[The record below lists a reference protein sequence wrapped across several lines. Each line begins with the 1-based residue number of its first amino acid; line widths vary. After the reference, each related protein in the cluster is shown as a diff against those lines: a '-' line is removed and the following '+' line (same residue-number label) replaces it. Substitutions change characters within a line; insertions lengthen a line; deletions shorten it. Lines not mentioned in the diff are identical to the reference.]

1 MALVELRIAD
11 LAVLRSVTL
20 APGEGLTALTGE
32 TGSGKSLCVTGLRLA
47 LGGRV
52 DGEVVAR
59 GRERA
64 TVAAVFDAV
73 PAAVRELCLGQGI
86 TVEELI
92 TLSREIPVSGRGSC
106 RVNGSL
112 VSIATLREIGEQLVE
127 ITAQG
132 ESHRLLRPAWQ
143 RRLLD
148 ALGGEAVA
156 AGRSA
161 TAAAVAAWRAA
172 EETER
177 NARETAARDG
187 ERLERARELVA
198 ELGPLRLSAGED
210 AALAAECAR
219 LRGAARLREAA
230 ETLGAACGGGEDGS
244 AADLVAGAVAAG
256 RPIATATGD
265 AELATL
271 VGDAEEAI
279 SVLSDLGRRARRLA
293 ALCEVD
299 DRRLAAVEERLDVLE
314 RVRRRHGGSLEAA
327 LERLAEAAALV
338 DAAGG
343 GRGAGALAAEVEASR
358 SRAAAAAEAL
368 SRARRTAAAAL
379 ERAVTAELRRLRLPN
394 ARFRVVLQRTP
405 DEAGLEVDGARV
417 ACGSE
422 GLDGVEFRLGAN
434 RDEVP
439 LPLDEGVSGGEL
451 SRLGLAL
458 RAVVADADDCPTL
471 VLDEVDTGLGG
482 DTAARVGEVLATVA
496 RRRQVLVVTHRPEIA
511 APAGHQLVVAKRDR
525 AGRTEAT
532 VEAVEGEDRV
542 REVARL
548 MSGTPTEA
556 ALARARE
563 LLTQGQGGAAAP
575 RLRPARTIGRDE

>member
-1 MALVELRIAD
+1 VALVELRISD
-11 LAVLRSVTL
+11 VAVLRSVTL
-20 APGEGLTALTGE
+20 VPGEGLTALTGE

-52 DGEVVAR
+52 DGEVVTR

-73 PAAVRELCLGQGI
+73 PHEVRELCAAQGI
-86 TVEELI
+86 AVEELL
-92 TLSREIPVSGRGSC
+92 TLSREIPASGRGSC

-127 ITAQG
+127 LTAQG

-148 ALGGEAVA
+148 AMGGEAITA
-156 AGRSA
+156 ARRA
-161 TAAAVAAWRAA
+161 TATAVAEWRAAAEAERRAGAVAARD
-172 EETER
+172 
-177 NARETAARDG
+177 REQLD
-187 ERLERARELVA
+187 RARELVG
-198 ELGPLRLSAGED
+198 ELGPLRLTAGED
-210 AALAAECAR
+210 AGLTAECVR

-230 ETLGAACGGGEDGS
+230 EALGAACSGGDEGS
-244 AADLVAGAVAAG
+244 AADLVATAVAAG
-256 RPIATATGD
+256 RPVAGATGD
-265 AELATL
+265 AELGVL
-271 VGDAEEAI
+271 VDDAEEVV
-279 SVLSDLGRRARRLA
+279 SQLSELGRRARRLA
-293 ALCEVD
+293 AQCEVD
-299 DRRLAAVEERLDVLE
+299 DRRLLAVEERLDVLE

-327 LERLAEAAALV
+327 LDRLQEAAALV
-338 DAAGG
+338 EAAGQD
-343 GRGAGALAAEVEASR
+343 RTPERLAAELEASR
-358 SRAAAAAEAL
+358 ARAAAAATGL
-368 SRARRTAAAAL
+368 SGARRAAAAAL

-405 DEAGLEVDGARV
+405 DESGLEVDGARV
-417 ACGSE
+417 ACGTE
-422 GLDGVEFRLGAN
+422 GVDGVEFRLGAN

-471 VLDEVDTGLGG
+471 ILDEVDTGLGG
-482 DTAARVGEVLATVA
+482 ETAARVGEVLAAVA
-496 RRRQVLVVTHRPEIA
+496 RRRQVLVITHRPEIA
-511 APAGHQLVVAKRDR
+511 APATRQLVVAKHDR
-525 AGRTEAT
+525 GGRTEAA
-532 VEAVEGEDRV
+532 VAAVEGEERV

-563 LLTQGQGGAAAP
+563 LLEGAATP
-575 RLRPARTIGRDE
+575 VLRAARTIGPR

>member
-1 MALVELRIAD
+1 VALVELRIAD
-11 LAVLRSVTL
+11 LAVLRSVSL
-20 APGEGLTALTGE
+20 APGDGLTALTGE
-32 TGSGKSLCVTGLRLA
+32 TGSGKSLCITGLRLA

-52 DGEVVAR
+52 DGDIVAR

-64 TVAAVFDAV
+64 TVAAVFDDV
-73 PAAVRELCLGQGI
+73 PAAVRELCGGQGI
-86 TVEELI
+86 AVEELL

-112 VSIATLREIGEQLVE
+112 VSIGTLRDIGERLVE

-148 ALGGEAVA
+148 AMGGEAVA
-156 AGRSA
+156 SARRA
-161 TAAAVAAWRAA
+161 TAAAVGAWRAA
-172 EETER
+172 EEAER
-177 NARETAARDG
+177 TARESAARDG

-198 ELGPLRLSAGED
+198 ELGPLQISAGED

-230 ETLGAACGGGEDGS
+230 ETLAGCGGGEDGS
-244 AADLVAGAVAAG
+244 AADLVAAAVAVA
-256 RPIATATGD
+256 RPVAAATGD
-265 AELATL
+265 ADLESL
-271 VGDAEEAI
+271 VGDAEEAV

-293 ALCEVD
+293 AQCEVD
-299 DRRLAAVEERLDVLE
+299 DRRLAVVEERLDVLD

-327 LERLAEAAALV
+327 LQRLAEAAAAV

-343 GRGAGALAAEVEASR
+343 AGGADALVAEVELSR
-358 SRAAAAAEAL
+358 GRAAAAAAGL

-405 DEAGLEVDGARV
+405 DESGLEVDGARV
-417 ACGSE
+417 ACGAE
-422 GLDGVEFRLGAN
+422 GVDGVEFRLGAN

-482 DTAARVGEVLATVA
+482 DTAARVGEVLAAVG
-496 RRRQVLVVTHRPEIA
+496 RRRQVLVITHRPEIA

-525 AGRTEAT
+525 GDRTEAT
-532 VEAVEGEDRV
+532 VEAVEGEERV

-563 LLTQGQGGAAAP
+563 LLAREPAP
-575 RLRPARTIGRDE
+575 GLRPARTIGRDD

>member
-1 MALVELRIAD
+1 
-11 LAVLRSVTL
+11 
-20 APGEGLTALTGE
+20 
-32 TGSGKSLCVTGLRLA
+32 
-47 LGGRV
+47 
-52 DGEVVAR
+52 
-59 GRERA
+59 
-64 TVAAVFDAV
+64 

-148 ALGGEAVA
+148 ALGGE
-156 AGRSA
+156 
-161 TAAAVAAWRAA
+161 
-172 EETER
+172 
-177 NARETAARDG
+177 
-187 ERLERARELVA
+187 
-198 ELGPLRLSAGED
+198 
-210 AALAAECAR
+210 
-219 LRGAARLREAA
+219 
-230 ETLGAACGGGEDGS
+230 
-244 AADLVAGAVAAG
+244 AVAAG

-422 GLDGVEFRLGAN
+422 GVDGVEFRLGAN

-496 RRRQVLVVTHRPEIA
+496 RRRQVLVVTHRPEI
-511 APAGHQLVVAKRDR
+511 
-525 AGRTEAT
+525 
-532 VEAVEGEDRV
+532 
-542 REVARL
+542 
-548 MSGTPTEA
+548 
-556 ALARARE
+556 
-563 LLTQGQGGAAAP
+563 
-575 RLRPARTIGRDE
+575 